1 MAVTI
6 SRYNHTAKRFLN
18 KEVDITNLKVLL
30 LNAAA
35 SFAAGNT
42 QLTQVTNAGAYQ
54 VSGNGWPSGGV
65 LLAGVT
71 ITTVST
77 NGAMIDAG
85 DIEIE
90 ATGGDI
96 GPTYAAVIYDDAA
109 ANDPPLWYIDFG
121 AAQTAGAG
129 TPFKISWSAN
139 GIARVN

>member
-6 SRYNHTAKRFLN
+6 SRYNHTARRFLN
-18 KEVDITNLKVLL
+18 KEVDTSNIKVML

-35 SFAAGNT
+35 SFGAAQT
-42 QLTQVTNAGAYQ
+42 QLTQVTNAGANQ

-65 LLAGVT
+65 TLSGVT

-77 NGAMIDAG
+77 NGAMIDAA
-85 DIEIE
+85 DIEIT

-96 GPTYAAVIYDDAA
+96 GPTFAAVIYDDAT

-121 AAQTAGAG
+121 GSQTAGAG
-129 TPFKISWSAN
+129 TPFKIAWSAN